1 MARHKSEFKPA
12 QGLSG
17 TGNGHDES
25 GENRIDTGRRHGKSK
40 GARRLPGFAT
50 NEGRT
55 AQKTAGKRSKKRGEQ
70 MGKSCTWCGT
80 VLMAVSSP
88 SISSMRH
95 ALCEGCLVELQAA
108 LSTNGLSIEAS
119 KPPVELK

>member
-12 QGLSG
+12 RGLSD

-40 GARRLPGFAT
+40 GARRLPGFAI

-55 AQKTAGKRSKKRGEQ
+55 AQKTACKRSKKRGRANGE
-70 MGKSCTWCGT
+70 
-80 VLMAVSSP
+80 VL
-88 SISSMRH
+88 H
-95 ALCEGCLVELQAA
+95 LVRNRVDGGIQSFNFKHEARA
-108 LSTNGLSIEAS
+108 LSGLPGGTPSGTLDQRSEYRGVET
-119 KPPVELK
+119 PVELN